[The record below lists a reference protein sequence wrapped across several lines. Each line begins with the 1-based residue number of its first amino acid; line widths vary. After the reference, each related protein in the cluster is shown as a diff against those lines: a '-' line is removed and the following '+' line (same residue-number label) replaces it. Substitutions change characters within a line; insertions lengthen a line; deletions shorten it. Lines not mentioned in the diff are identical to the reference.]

1 MVNHPNRSK
10 RTLEKL
16 VRAYVAWL
24 ITDCAGGGEFA
35 TPLMK
40 LAAHADVF
48 TAPYLAALLLLEN
61 ERLADPPYRQAGKFF
76 DERLEEIA
84 SKIQWVAP

>member
-16 VRAYVAWL
+16 VRAYAEW
-24 ITDCAGGGEFA
+24 IKTECAGEDEPA
-35 TPLMK
+35 APLIV
-40 LAAHADVF
+40 LAAQADTF
-48 TAPYLAALLLLEN
+48 TAPYLAALLLLDN
-61 ERLADPPYRQAGKFF
+61 ERNADPPYRQSGEFF